1 MTNRVFCIGNGESR
15 SSIDLN
21 KLRPYGKIYGC
32 NALYRN
38 FTPDVLVAVDS
49 GIIHEIYHSG
59 YCDNNETWFRDWIP
73 VSGTMYPQ
81 TVYGTI
87 KNNELELI
95 KKYFHNFNENEKGD
109 RQNFTHNGSNLQSKL
124 SIIRRWVNKP
134 EAHNV
139 MMKELNHTGVNVSWI
154 NPNDKVNTL
163 KNLISSTGKSWKG
176 ACGSSSAWIACNNEK
191 NLQEVYM
198 IGHDLYSTEN
208 TLNNIYKG
216 TKNYAVPENTPMNP
230 KGWINQWATVM
241 REYTN
246 VKFYKVNPVG
256 DIGSDKVNRKIEQW
270 NNIKN
275 LEYISTQ
282 MVVDKFVNV

>member
-1 MTNRVFCIGNGESR
+1 
-15 SSIDLN
+15 
-21 KLRPYGKIYGC
+21 
-32 NALYRN
+32 
-38 FTPDVLVAVDS
+38 VD
-49 GIIHEIYHSG
+49 
-59 YCDNNETWFRDWIP
+59 
-73 VSGTMYPQ
+73 
-81 TVYGTI
+81 
-87 KNNELELI
+87 
-95 KKYFHNFNENEKGD
+95 
-109 RQNFTHNGSNLQSKL
+109 
-124 SIIRRWVNKP
+124 KP

-139 MMKELNHTGVNVSWI
+139 MMKELNHTGINVSWI

-241 REYTN
+241 REYPN
-246 VKFYKVNPVG
+246 VKFYKVNPQG
-256 DIGSDKVNRKIEQW
+256 QD
-270 NNIKN
+270 NISKPIDEWQNIQN
-275 LEYISTQ
+275 LKYIDFKKLDENFNCT
-282 MVVDKFVNV
+282 